1 MMRADDLTA
10 TRRRWLT
17 VGVAAAT
24 LCVALAVTLAVPAG
38 AVEVS
43 DEELRLDAGVQA
55 AEERAEAARDAEQAA
70 EERAEEAAQGLEAA
84 EAALARTTAELDRA
98 VADYEDA
105 LAHYERLVAE
115 RAAEEAYVEE
125 ARGLTEEARE
135 GFGSQIAQRYM
146 QGPVEVSLSD
156 LVLTADTAASALHR
170 AEMLGR
176 ASASALE
183 RIAEAERGYARSA
196 DVARQHEVVTAG
208 LAGAAEDLLA
218 QADDL
223 EEVLAEAVEA
233 HAAAADA
240 HREASE
246 AHAAAADETSEA
258 EAELAEEEDA
268 ARERAER
275 AAAFAARHDVDVD
288 VDDARLPDVD
298 GMVCPIGAPHGFSDT
313 WLAPRSGGR
322 QHQGVDM
329 FAVHGMPIYAV
340 DDGTVRLSNN
350 RLGGL
355 SIHLTTDRG
364 DRFYYA
370 HLSGY
375 EVSDGERVEAGQV
388 IGANGNTGNA
398 RTTPPHLH
406 WEYRPGGGDTVNPT
420 PLAVEL
426 CRP

>member
-1 MMRADDLTA
+1 MACALLVA
-10 TRRRWLT
+10 LL
-17 VGVAAAT
+17 GPPAAAEE
-24 LCVALAVTLAVPAG
+24 VP
-38 AVEVS
+38 
-43 DEELRLDAGVQA
+43 EEAWRLDAGLQA
-55 AEERAEAARDAEQAA
+55 VEERAEQAREAEEAA

-84 EAALARTTAELDRA
+84 EAALARTTAELDEA
-98 VADYEDA
+98 VEDYEEA
-105 LAHYERLVAE
+105 LAHHERLLAE
-115 RAAEEAYVEE
+115 RDDEEAAVEE
-125 ARGLTEEARE
+125 ARGRTAEARE
-135 GFGSQIAQRYM
+135 GFSSQIAQRYM

-156 LVLTADTAASALHR
+156 LVLTAETAATALHR
-170 AEMLGR
+170 ADMLGR
-176 ASASALE
+176 ASAKALE
-183 RIAEAERGYARSA
+183 RIADAERDYARSA
-196 DVARQHEVVTAG
+196 EVARQHEVVTAG

-223 EEVLAEAVEA
+223 EEALAETVEDHA
-233 HAAAADA
+233 EAAAA

-246 AHAAAADETSEA
+246 AHAAAADETTDA
-258 EAELAEEEDA
+258 EADLAEEREA

-275 AAAFAARHDVDVD
+275 AALFAARHDIDVD
-288 VDDARLPDVD
+288 IDDARLPDVD
-298 GMVCPIGAPHGFSDT
+298 GMVCPVGVPHGFSDT

-322 QHQGVDM
+322 QHKGVDI
-329 FAVHGMPIYAV
+329 FAVHGMPLYAV

-388 IGANGNTGNA
+388 LGANGNSGNA